1 MLSVLNASAR
11 EGAAGSREDGV
22 GQGGGPLAPVTQ
34 SVALSLGT
42 GRRRLAREVP
52 SVHAE
57 GVHPGQGEPR
67 QAYQENLAHPVRPE
81 TQIND
86 K

>member
-1 MLSVLNASAR
+1 MQVHVR
-11 EGAAGSREDGV
+11 AAGSKEDGV
-22 GQGGGPLAPVTQ
+22 GQGRGPLAPVMQ
-34 SVALSLGT
+34 LAALSLGT

-57 GVHPGQGEPR
+57 GVHPGHGEPR
-67 QAYQENLAHPVRPE
+67 QAHQENLAHPGKPE